1 MHQECEPCESGAAVS
16 AVLQETC
23 ALLIGMLVVLHT
35 VLQVHDPRLWGK
47 TAGLTICAPMMA

>member
-1 MHQECEPCESGAAVS
+1 MHQECEPCESAVS

-35 VLQVHDPRLWGK
+35 VLRVHTPRLRGK
-47 TAGLTICAPMMA
+47 TAGLLTICAPVMA